1 LKLGESGPRP
11 GEMTS
16 GTKEK
21 KFLKE
26 RESEGIDIYPF
37 FLLNFGL
44 SLCVLHGM
52 DIFVGWGKKG
62 KKKN

>member
-1 LKLGESGPRP
+1 
-11 GEMTS
+11 MTS

-37 FLLNFGL
+37 SFLTFGL
-44 SLCVLHGM
+44 FL
-52 DIFVGWGKKG
+52 
-62 KKKN
+62 